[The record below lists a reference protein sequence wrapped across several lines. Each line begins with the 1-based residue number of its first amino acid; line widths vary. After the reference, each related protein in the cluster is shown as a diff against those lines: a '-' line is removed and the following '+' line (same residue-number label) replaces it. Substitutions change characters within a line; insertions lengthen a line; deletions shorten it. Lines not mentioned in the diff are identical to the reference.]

1 MQAFHR
7 TIEAATLATL
17 LLLGACSATPS
28 GGPAAPARAQFERFV
43 ALEGDWRITGG
54 DHTVGATHTYRTIAN
69 GSAVVETIF
78 PGQPHEMVTVYHLDG
93 PSLVLTHY
101 CALGNQPRMVAE
113 PGEGDV
119 VRFLFD
125 SGGNL
130 AADTDPHMHDARF
143 TFVDAER
150 FTSTWT
156 QWDGGVEIERM
167 VMELERIAP

>member
-1 MQAFHR
+1 MTGAV
-7 TIEAATLATL
+7 AALLA
-17 LLLGACSATPS
+17 LGACSAPPK
-28 GGPAAPARAQFERFV
+28 GEPGPDARAQFERFV
-43 ALEGDWRITGG
+43 ALEGDWRIIGG

-101 CALGNQPRMVAE
+101 CALGNQPRMVASA
-113 PGEGDV
+113 GEGETI
-119 VRFLFD
+119 RFRFD

-130 AADTDPHMHDARF
+130 SVGTDPHMHDARF
-143 TFVDAER
+143 TFADEER

-167 VMELERIAP
+167 VMELERVAP